1 MQWDAKDVVSS
12 NTDTTKRFNTLE
24 RLGQQGVTYRQGDH
38 VYIERVGTKLSVYK
52 DSLGR
57 TEQKQSLFGAVL
69 HFDMPTN
76 SSFTSATVVVSREP
90 EAVFG
95 IQQFS
100 FPIHKLRRAL
110 ATRKELE
117 DEKEK
122 AEQYLPRHVV
132 VAVAGGQEEGP
143 AVRPRVCRPDTA
155 MTSTAKTPLNSTFVR
170 LQNNTFKGT
179 PRWVQT

>member
-1 MQWDAKDVVSS
+1 MQWDAKDLVSS
-12 NTDTTKRFNTLE
+12 STDTTKTFTTLE
-24 RLGQQGVTYRQGDH
+24 RLGQHGVTYRQGDH
-38 VYIERVGTKLSVYK
+38 VYIEHVGTKLSVYK

-57 TEQKQSLFGAVL
+57 IEQRQSLFGAVL
-69 HFDMPTN
+69 HFEMPN
-76 SSFTSATVVVSREP
+76 DSSFTSATVVMSREP

-117 DEKEK
+117 DEKDK
-122 AEQYLPRHVV
+122 AEQSLPRHFV

-143 AVRPRVCRPDTA
+143 AVRPRLCTPDTP
-155 MTSTAKTPLNSTFVR
+155 MTSSAKTPLKSTYVR
-170 LQNNTFKGT
+170 LQNNTYKGT
-179 PRWVQT
+179 PRCVQP

>member
-1 MQWDAKDVVSS
+1 MQWDAKDIVSS
-12 NTDTTKRFNTLE
+12 NTDTTKRFTTLE
-24 RLGQQGVTYRQGDH
+24 RLGQHGVTHRQGHH
-38 VYIERVGTKLSVYK
+38 VYIEHVGTKLSVYK

-57 TEQKQSLFGAVL
+57 IEQRQSLFGAVL
-69 HFDMPTN
+69 HFEMPN
-76 SSFTSATVVVSREP
+76 DSSFTSATVVVSREP

-117 DEKEK
+117 DEKDK
-122 AEQYLPRHVV
+122 AEQSLPRHFV

-143 AVRPRVCRPDTA
+143 AVRPRLCTPDTP
-155 MTSTAKTPLNSTFVR
+155 MTSSAKTPLKSTYVR
-170 LQNNTFKGT
+170 LQNNTYKGT
-179 PRWVQT
+179 PRCVQP